1 MGLFQ
6 KKTVPADSKPLYS
19 IGGQKTLL
27 IIGLGNIGKEYED
40 TRHNIGFE
48 VADAFAANHDFG
60 WVNKKDL
67 HCHLAS
73 GIIGSTR
80 VIIVKPTTFMN
91 ESGQAAQAVQH
102 FYRVYNPETFVVHDE
117 LDIDLGVIKT
127 KIGGGSAGHNGI
139 KSLVQNLGDDFGRIR
154 IGIGPKKPTQIDSA
168 DFVLAKFTKEEQ
180 ANLKQ
185 IINES
190 CSILDELTASHTLQ
204 TETRKIVN

>member
-1 MGLFQ
+1 MGLFL

-27 IIGLGNIGKEYED
+27 IIGLGNIGNEYD
-40 TRHNIGFE
+40 GTRHNIGFE

-67 HCHLAS
+67 QCHIAS

-80 VIIVKPTTFMN
+80 IIIIKPTTLMN
-91 ESGQAAQAVQH
+91 LSGNAAQAVQH

-139 KSLVQNLGDDFGRIR
+139 KSIAQNLGEDFGRIR
-154 IGIGPKKPTQIDSA
+154 IGIGPKHPAQIDSA
-168 DFVLAKFTKEEQ
+168 DFVLGKFSKVEQ
-180 ANLKQ
+180 ASLKQ

-190 CSILDELTASHTLQ
+190 CNILDELTANHTLPI
-204 TETRKIVN
+204 ETRKLF